1 MLPSFRLRAAR
12 ASLSRRASAS
22 PRSAPRP
29 RAARAGVHALAVLAL
44 VTGWA
49 ALPAAAAGAPVKA
62 IWGPPQIGGVSQFP
76 VFQDLGADLLEY
88 PVSWNA
94 VAPSRPANP
103 TDPADPAYRWP
114 ADLDLAVAEGQRTG
128 IGILVL
134 VLGTPSWAQRE
145 GLEPRHPPTNV
156 GDYAQFMEALARR
169 YPSIRHFM
177 VWGEPIRNANY
188 DLAATGDKKRNVKPG
203 EKAGSVLPRT
213 TPELRRQVGAYA
225 RMVDATWLRLKALNR
240 ANLVIGGN
248 TTTDGDI
255 DPFNWVKWMRLPSGK
270 PPRMDLF
277 GHNPF
282 GTRGPDLKKTQ
293 IRRGSA
299 DFSDLDDY
307 LPWIKRW
314 QQRGGRNGKLR
325 LFVSE
330 YTAPTDVTSYEFNYH
345 VTRALQ
351 AKWLAAAW
359 KIAKQQK
366 LYGLGWIGLYDLTR
380 PGGGESRTGLID
392 GQGVKKP
399 AYDVFKA
406 LK

>member
-1 MLPSFRLRAAR
+1 MTSGLRRSAWLRA
-12 ASLSRRASAS
+12 L
-22 PRSAPRP
+22 
-29 RAARAGVHALAVLAL
+29 L
-44 VTGWA
+44 
-49 ALPAAAAGAPVKA
+49 AAAALLTLPASAGAAPIKA
-62 IWGPPQIGGVSQFP
+62 MWGPVAVDGVSQFGIY
-76 VFQDLGADLLEY
+76 QDLGVGLLQRG
-88 PVSWNA
+88 VTWNQ
-94 VAPSRPANP
+94 VAPTRPANP
-103 TDPADPAYRWP
+103 ADPADPAYHWP
-114 ADLDLAVAEGQRTG
+114 EDLDLAVAEGQRTG

-134 VLGTPSWAQRE
+134 VMGTPAWAQRE
-145 GLEPRHPPTNV
+145 GLEPRHPPTDV
-156 GDYAQFMEALARR
+156 DDYAQFMEALARR

-203 EKAGSVLPRT
+203 EKAGSILPRT
-213 TPELRRQVGAYA
+213 TPELRRQVSAYA
-225 RMVDATWLRLKALNR
+225 RMVDATWVRLKALNR
-240 ANLVIGGN
+240 ANLIIGGN

-255 DPFNWVKWMRLPSGK
+255 DPFNWIKWMRLPSGK

-299 DFSDLDDY
+299 DFSDLDD
-307 LPWIKRW
+307 LQPWIKRW
-314 QQRGGRNGKLR
+314 QQRSGRNNKLK

-345 VTRALQ
+345 VTRELQ
-351 AKWLAAAW
+351 AAWLAAAW
-359 KIAKQQK
+359 KIAKQRK
-366 LYGLGWIGLYDLTR
+366 LYGMGWIGLYDLTR

-406 LK
+406 LR